1 LKVRAIREKTL
12 RVTPA
17 PRPCPPPPLA
27 RGARERSRLL
37 ALVSVVALALAGASS
52 VAAARSADGGSRW
65 FMQKPAPSTQVQK
78 SSAERGVNPC
88 NTPDPGFGAYDHW
101 VKNGMAMVLVPHRG
115 AVNAAGEFDVVFH
128 FHGHEPAR
136 KEWVQAMNGV
146 VLVGVTL
153 GVGSGVYESTFREPA
168 AFERLLKTAEATVAE
183 HTGRSVAHARRIA
196 LSSWSAGYGAAEE
209 ILRQPLGRE
218 RVDTLILLD
227 GLHCDYANDGLVAAQ
242 LEPFVWFAHQATD
255 GKRLMVVTH
264 SSIIPPGYASTT
276 ETAHYLINE
285 VGGHSHPAK
294 PRATDPMGLD
304 LVSRYDQGGFHV
316 RGYAGNAELDHCAQV
331 GLYRDILKV
340 HLLPRWKPPR
350 AAKKH

>member
-1 LKVRAIREKTL
+1 MKVRAIREKT
-12 RVTPA
+12 RPVTRA
-17 PRPCPPPPLA
+17 LHACSPPPLA
-27 RGARERSRLL
+27 RGARERSLRR
-37 ALVSVVALALAGASS
+37 ALVCLVALSLGGASS
-52 VAAARSADGGSRW
+52 VAAARGAAGGSRW

-88 NTPDPGFGAYDHW
+88 NTPDPGFGSYDRW
-101 VKNGMAMVLVPHRG
+101 IKNGMAMVLVPHRG

-153 GVGSGVYESTFREPA
+153 GVGSGVYENTFREPA
-168 AFERLLKTAEATVAE
+168 AFEHLLKTAEETVAE
-183 HTGRSVAHARRIA
+183 HTGRSRAHARRIA

-227 GLHCDYANDGLVAAQ
+227 GLHCDYAGDGLVEAQ
-242 LEPFVWFAHQATD
+242 LEPFVWFAHQAAD

-276 ETAHYLINE
+276 ETAHYLIDAL
-285 VGGHSHPAK
+285 GGHSHPAK
-294 PRATDPMGLD
+294 PRAGDPMGLE
-304 LVSRYDQGGFHV
+304 LVSRYDRGGFHV

-350 AAKKH
+350 AAKH